1 MNRRRVVFRCGL
13 FAVGLGLVVAAHGS
27 SAAESWRGLVVAPE
41 HRCAP
46 YQSGDYPYPQAVELR
61 IIAGMGGRIYGPY
74 TGRYFSSLRKTDI
87 EHVVARSEAHD
98 SGLCGA
104 DSSRKRAFSRDL
116 LNLTLAGPT
125 VNRCGRKGKCAH
137 DAAGWLP
144 PMNRCWFAG
153 RILDVRRK
161 YRLTIDRR
169 EAAALDRVL
178 SDCNSTEMVFVNQPS
193 APRPPSRAS
202 RPPSRMSR
210 PPSHE
215 ALRRWDDN
223 RNGRITC
230 KEARRHGIAPVRRGH
245 PAYPFMHD
253 RDRDGV
259 VCE

>member
-1 MNRRRVVFRCGL
+1 MNRSRVVFRCGL
-13 FAVGLGLVVAAHGS
+13 FAVCLGLGVASHGS

-46 YQSGDYPYPQAVELR
+46 YRSGDYPYPQAVELR
-61 IIAGMGGRIYGPY
+61 IIAGMGGRVYGPY
-74 TGRYFSSLRKTDI
+74 TGRYFSSRRKTDI
-87 EHVVARSEAHD
+87 EHIVARSEAHD
-98 SGLCGA
+98 SGLCRA
-104 DSSRKRAFSRDL
+104 NSATKRTFAGDL
-116 LNLTLAGPT
+116 LNLTLAAPQ
-125 VNRCGRKGKCAH
+125 VNRCGPRGKCAH
-137 DAAGWLP
+137 DAAEWLP

-178 SDCNSTEMVFVNQPS
+178 SGCNSTQMVFVSRPS
-193 APRPPSRAS
+193 TPNPPPRVRRPPSRD
-202 RPPSRMSR
+202 
-210 PPSHE
+210 

-245 PAYPFMHD
+245 PAYPFMW
-253 RDRDGV
+253 DRDGDGT

>member
-1 MNRRRVVFRCGL
+1 MNRSRVVFRCGL
-13 FAVGLGLVVAAHGS
+13 SAVCLGLGVASHGS
-27 SAAESWRGLVVAPE
+27 GAAESWRGLVVACE
-41 HRCAP
+41 DRCAP
-46 YQSGDYPYPQAVELR
+46 YEPRDYPYPQAVELQ

-74 TGRYFSSLRKTDI
+74 TGRYFSSRRKTEI
-87 EHVVARSEAHD
+87 EHIVAKSEAHD

-104 DSSRKRAFSRDL
+104 DSATKRAFARDP
-116 LNLTLAGPT
+116 LNLTLAAPQVNGCGP
-125 VNRCGRKGKCAH
+125 RGKCAH
-137 DAAGWLP
+137 DAAKWLP

-153 RILDVRRK
+153 RVLDVRRK
-161 YRLTIDRR
+161 YRLTIDRS

-178 SDCNSTEMVFVNQPS
+178 SGCNSTRMVFASRPS
-193 APRPPSRAS
+193 TPNPPSRVRRPPSRD
-202 RPPSRMSR
+202 
-210 PPSHE
+210 

-253 RDRDGV
+253 RDGDGT